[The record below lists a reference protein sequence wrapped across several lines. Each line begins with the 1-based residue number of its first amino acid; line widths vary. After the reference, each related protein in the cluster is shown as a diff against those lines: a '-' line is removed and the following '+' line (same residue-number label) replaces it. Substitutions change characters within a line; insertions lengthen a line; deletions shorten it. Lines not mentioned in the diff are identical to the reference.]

1 MIFLTHGAKITRRF
15 TWHNKAF
22 TQRTRLD
29 RWYTKRGLEGH
40 TDIRACP
47 HSDHSM
53 IEQALTSAQCSKR
66 GKGTWKINQQVVEDQ
81 SFQRDI
87 RAFQQFWR
95 GKRVDFSPIQEWWN
109 TAKRHYKEIAIT
121 HTVRRSRNKDR
132 ELRTLFNTLNTLQQ
146 KNQPDVQAINE
157 VKQRISNMETSKI
170 EGVKN
175 TEQGSL
181 AGRG

>member
-1 MIFLTHGAKITRRF
+1 
-15 TWHNKAF
+15 
-22 TQRTRLD
+22 
-29 RWYTKRGLEGH
+29 
-40 TDIRACP
+40 
-47 HSDHSM
+47 M
-53 IEQALTSAQCSKR
+53 IELALTSAQCSKR

-109 TAKRHYKEIAIT
+109 TAKRHYKVIAIT